1 MIEFLPEVI
10 TILFGLLFGSFLNVC
25 IYRIPRGESIAF
37 PASHC
42 PHCQHPIKP
51 YDNVPVFS
59 FLLLRGKCR
68 SCGAA
73 ISWRYPLVEALTGA
87 LFGYVVHRYSFT
99 GAALA
104 YLVFTA
110 LLIAIS
116 FIDLDHLL
124 IPDVLSLPGIA
135 LGFGASFLI
144 PRPWHDSVIGMLLGG
159 GMILAVGEAGER
171 LFKKEAMGGGDV
183 KLMAMI
189 GAFLGWK
196 MVLLTIFFASV
207 VGAVIGI
214 AMKAR
219 TGKEYI
225 PFGPFLSLGA
235 LGALFFGENFLQ
247 WYLTFF
253 LPSG

>member
-1 MIEFLPEVI
+1 MIIFLPEFIAV
-10 TILFGLLFGSFLNVC
+10 LFGLLFGSFLNVC

-42 PHCQHPIKP
+42 PNCQHPIKP

-59 FLLLRGKCR
+59 FLLLRGQCR
-68 SCGAA
+68 SCSAT
-73 ISWRYPLVEALTGA
+73 ISWRYPMVEALTAA
-87 LFGYVVHRYSFT
+87 LFGYIVHRYSLT
-99 GAALA
+99 WAALA

-116 FIDLDHLL
+116 FIDLDHLI

-144 PRPWHDSVIGMLLGG
+144 PRPWYDSLIGLLVGG
-159 GMILAVGEAGER
+159 GMIWIVAYLGELA
-171 LFKKEAMGGGDV
+171 FKKEAMGGGDV
-183 KLMAMI
+183 KLMAMV

-196 MVLLTIFFASV
+196 MVLLTILFASV
-207 VGAVIGI
+207 VGAIIGI
-214 AMKAR
+214 MMKLS

-225 PFGPFLSLGA
+225 PFGPFLSFGA
-235 LGALFFGENFLQ
+235 LCALFFGENFLR
-247 WYLTFF
+247 WYLTFL